1 MSLTIHERGG
11 SAGLYGLLTSPPTL
25 LAFIPVTCLPHCV
38 FSATAAHHGSVAQ
51 HCGTVQPCPRSWPL
65 APSAPGC
72 AAPSCCRHMFPALP
86 AHGAVSP
93 RPATS
98 TLSTAPPASLLL
110 CSLITPF
117 SARAATFPPFEM
129 AFFAKD
135 TANLTATI
143 RFAGAQSQNIRS
155 IRAFSA
161 HHSQWQSPASHL
173 PALHDYR
180 RKNEKCRA
188 PSTHGRAVYCPCD
201 TCGTAKCP
209 TVDIGGNMQHP
220 HN

>member
-1 MSLTIHERGG
+1 MSF
-11 SAGLYGLLTSPPTL
+11 PP
-25 LAFIPVTCLPHCV
+25 PLPITALWH
-38 FSATAAHHGSVAQ
+38 STAALFSPAHALGPLHHRLQVVLHHRAAATCSLPYLP
-51 HCGTVQPCPRSWPL
+51 TRLSPR
-65 APSAPGC
+65 A
-72 AAPSCCRHMFPALP
+72 RLP
-86 AHGAVSP
+86 AHFLLP
-93 RPATS
+93 
-98 TLSTAPPASLLL
+98 PPASLLL

-135 TANLTATI
+135 TSNLTATI